1 MYDDEVVGRLCH
13 LAEEYERRHG
23 HKIDW
28 KELAHFGL
36 SQTTAV
42 PVLERMLEYDESAEE
57 AFKAVYGDAGHP
69 SDDHD

>member
-1 MYDDEVVGRLCH
+1 MVGRLCH

-23 HKIDW
+23 RKIDW

-42 PVLERMLEYDESAEE
+42 PVLEYMLDNDESAEE
-57 AFKAVYGDAGHP
+57 AFKAVYGDVGKQK
-69 SDDHD
+69 DIDN